1 MAEDQEGEPFQDGP
15 REGEWLT
22 ISAAARRLSITPRAV
37 RSRIDRGTLR
47 WKPAGNSGRVVWI
60 VAQGPSQGP
69 ARGEWG
75 VEPEVEVELL
85 REELAEVRVELARAE
100 ERAASAD
107 RRAEAEIAAERR
119 AAGAEVAAKAAL
131 VEELRALLAEL
142 RRPWWRRL
150 LG

>member
-1 MAEDQEGEPFQDGP
+1 MAEDQEGEPSRDGP
-15 REGEWLT
+15 GEGEWLT
-22 ISAAARRLSITPRAV
+22 ISAAARRLGVTPRAI

-60 VAQGPSQGP
+60 ASQGALSGP
-69 ARGEWG
+69 ARGEWEVG
-75 VEPEVEVELL
+75 PEVEVELL
-85 REELAEVRVELARAE
+85 REELADLRVELARAE
-100 ERAASAD
+100 ERAAGAD

-131 VEELRALLAEL
+131 VDELRALLAEL